1 MLLITLQLALR
12 ELRANLMR
20 SILTTL
26 GIVVGVGAVV
36 IVVTLGQGLTQQ
48 VTSGI
53 AAMGRNLIMVMP
65 SAPQRGGPGAAQ
77 LPFKMSDAEAIRR
90 EISGIAAVAP
100 TSSASVE
107 VVYGSNSRAVSITGT
122 TSDFLT
128 IRDWP
133 VAQGRAFTDSDL
145 NGARVVCLLGATPKK
160 ELFGAQNPIGAAIRV
175 KNASCDVIGVLATK
189 GQSTMGPDQDDTIL
203 MPILAV
209 QRRLTGSDDVSQIL
223 VSAVNA
229 AQIQPVKQRL
239 TVLMRERRHI
249 KASGEDNF
257 DVRDVASITDLVNST
272 ATLLTLG
279 LSAVAA
285 VSLLVGGIGIMNIML
300 VSVTERTREIGI
312 RLAVGALE
320 SDVLL
325 QFLIEAVLLSCF
337 GGILGAL
344 FGLGFSAV
352 AAYAI
357 GVPFVLSPWVIVV
370 AFGFSAAVGVVFGFF
385 PARRA
390 ARLDPIEALRYE

>member
-1 MLLITLQLALR
+1 MFLITLQLAFR
-12 ELRANLMR
+12 EIRANLMR

-65 SAPQRGGPGAAQ
+65 FAPQRGGPGAAQ
-77 LPFKMSDAEAIRR
+77 IPFKIADAQAIKR
-90 EISGIAAVAP
+90 EVIGAAAVAP
-100 TSSASVE
+100 TSSTSVE
-107 VVYGSNSRAVSITGT
+107 AIYGSNNHTVSVTGT
-122 TSDFLT
+122 TADFLA
-128 IRDWP
+128 IREWS
-133 VAQGRAFTDSDL
+133 VVLGRAFTESDL
-145 NGARVVCLLGATPKK
+145 QGARMVCILGATPRK
-160 ELFGAQNPIGAAIRV
+160 ELFGSQNPVGASIRV
-175 KNASCDVIGVLATK
+175 KNASCEVIGVLAAK

-209 QRRLTGSDDVSQIL
+209 QRRLTSTDTVNQIL
-223 VSAVNA
+223 VSAA
-229 AQIQPVKQRL
+229 SADQIEAVKQRITL
-239 TVLMRERRHI
+239 LMRERRRI
-249 KASGEDNF
+249 KSGSEDNF
-257 DVRDVASITDLVNST
+257 DVRDVSSITNLVSST
-272 ATLLTLG
+272 ASLLTLG
-279 LSAVAA
+279 LSALAG

-320 SDVLL
+320 RDVLM

-337 GGILGAL
+337 GGVLGAA
-344 FGLGFSAV
+344 FGLAVSAV
-352 AAYAI
+352 TASWI
-357 GVPFVLSPWVIVV
+357 GVPFVLSPWVVVV
-370 AFGFSAAVGVVFGFF
+370 AFGFSAAVGIVFGFF